1 MSLRARYS
9 TYSTRSAEL
18 DYTIQTSE
26 ENVGYVRMRVEAL
39 LNELEDEGTIRYEYM
54 IANNRL

>member
-1 MSLRARYS
+1 MSLRAR
-9 TYSTRSAEL
+9 YSTRSAEL

-26 ENVGYVRMRVEAL
+26 ENVVYVRKRVEAL

-54 IANNRL
+54 ITNNRL

>member
-9 TYSTRSAEL
+9 TYSTRPAEL
-18 DYTIQTSE
+18 DYIIQTSE

-39 LNELEDEGTIRYEYM
+39 LNELEDEGTIRYEYV